1 MTDTTLAPWLVPVMF
16 SALFVALW
24 AGISLGLAGAGW
36 RAFARRHPATTMPT
50 GPAYTAW
57 YARFR
62 SRFAGYRN
70 VVRVACLPQGLH
82 CSAMFLFRLG
92 HPPFVVPWA
101 SVVRAEHQALFTG
114 SAYELE
120 IEDSAGSMRLRLP
133 PAAAA
138 EIVGHLVRRR

>member
-1 MTDTTLAPWLVPVMF
+1 MTDTTLAPWLAPVVF

-24 AGISLGLAGAGW
+24 VGVSLGLAGAGW
-36 RAFARRHPATTMPT
+36 RAFARRHPATTVPT
-50 GPAYTAW
+50 GPVYTAW

-62 SRFAGYRN
+62 SLFAGYRN

-82 CSAMFLFRLG
+82 CSAMFLFRPG

-101 SVVRAEHQALFTG
+101 SVVRAEHQALIVG
-114 SAYELE
+114 SCYEVD
-120 IEDSAGSMRLRLP
+120 IEDSAGTLRLRLP

-138 EIVGHLVRRR
+138 EIDVHRARRR